1 MKNIIIAFFLML
13 APVGVTAQYQKA
25 QEKAPLVNVPL
36 ENFASQ
42 QKVLFNF
49 GWKFQLVTNENKNTD
64 FASPVLDDSSWR
76 TLDLPHDFQ
85 FEQPCTENGGGARG
99 FKPMCEGWYRKSFP
113 TDPSWKG
120 KRVVLDFGGI
130 IYLGDVYL
138 NGTKIA
144 STDYGYVGL
153 EADLTPFLRHD
164 GDWTQERF
172 TLVHGRRSVP
182 RCISA
187 GAASHAHRSP
197 RGVYHHP
204 RGFLLPGNGSRTG

>member
-85 FEQPCTENGGGARG
+85 FEQPWTEKIRG
-99 FKPMCEGWYRKSFP
+99 LFWRILLQN
-113 TDPSWKG
+113 WKFYTE
-120 KRVVLDFGGI
+120 RVSI
-130 IYLGDVYL
+130 QNRYKKDV
-138 NGTKIA
+138 
-144 STDYGYVGL
+144 
-153 EADLTPFLRHD
+153 
-164 GDWTQERF
+164 
-172 TLVHGRRSVP
+172 
-182 RCISA
+182 
-187 GAASHAHRSP
+187 
-197 RGVYHHP
+197 
-204 RGFLLPGNGSRTG
+204 